1 MSASVQSAPRLASR
15 LARVKPSSTLA
26 MTSKVLELQQKGVKV
41 IGFAAGEPDFPTWE
55 SVCEAAHDAIRA
67 GEFRYTA
74 VGGTPRLKQA
84 IRTKLERDNA
94 LVYSDAEV
102 IASCGGKHS
111 LYNAMQAVL
120 DEGDEVVIPG
130 PYWVSYPDMA
140 ALSGGVAKI
149 AMASEANGFLLT
161 PAELEAALTPATRLV
176 VLNSPSNPTGATYSE
191 EQIAALARVLAK
203 HSCWVI
209 VDDVYEMIRYDGT
222 HPRHLVT
229 LEPSLRERTIICNSV
244 SKTYAMTGWRIGYT
258 AAPAPV
264 IRAITTLQSQSTS
277 NPSSIAQ
284 AAAAAALSG
293 PQSLLTPMVEQ
304 FRKRRDYIC
313 ERVRAIDGLSVAV
326 PGGAFYVFI
335 NGRDVFA
342 KAGVTDGDGLALRLL
357 EGAEV
362 GVVGG
367 NDFGSRDH
375 FRISYATSMEMIERG
390 MDNIERYLG
399 SL

>member
-1 MSASVQSAPRLASR
+1 MIASAPSLSSR

-55 SVCEAAHDAIRA
+55 SVCEAAHAAIRA

-84 IRTKLERDNA
+84 IRTKLERDNGLA
-94 LVYSDAEV
+94 YADAEV

-130 PYWVSYPDMA
+130 PFWVSYPDMA
-140 ALSGGVAKI
+140 ALSGGTPRIV
-149 AMASEANGFLLT
+149 MASEANGFLLT
-161 PAELEAALTPATRLV
+161 AAELEAALTPKTKLV

-191 EQIAALARVLAK
+191 AQIAELARVLTK
-203 HSCWVI
+203 HSCWII
-209 VDDVYEMIRYDGT
+209 VDDVYEFIRYDGAR
-222 HPRHLVT
+222 PRHLVT
-229 LEPSLRERTIICNSV
+229 LEPSLRDRTIICNSV

-284 AAAAAALSG
+284 AAAAAALAG
-293 PQSLLTPMVEQ
+293 PQSMLAPMVEE
-304 FRKRRDYIC
+304 FRRRRDYIC
-313 ERVRAIDGLSVAV
+313 ERVNSIDGLSVGV

-335 NGRDVFA
+335 NGRGVFA
-342 KAGVTDGDGLALRLL
+342 KAGVGDGDALALKLL

-375 FRISYATSMEMIERG
+375 FRISYATSMELIERG
-390 MDNIERYLG
+390 MDSIERYLG

>member
-1 MSASVQSAPRLASR
+1 MAIVSPSLSSR
-15 LARVKPSSTLA
+15 LSRVKPSSTLA
-26 MTSKVLELQQKGVKV
+26 MTSRVLELQQKGVKV

-55 SVCEAAHDAIRA
+55 HVCEAAHKSVRD

-84 IRTKLERDNA
+84 IRAKLERDNGLA
-94 LVYSDAEV
+94 YSDAEV
-102 IASCGGKHS
+102 VASCGGKHS

-120 DEGDEVVIPG
+120 DEGDEVVVPG

-149 AMASEANGFLLT
+149 AMAREDNGFLLT
-161 PAELEAALTPATRLV
+161 PEELEAAITERTKLV
-176 VLNSPSNPTGATYSE
+176 ILNSPSNPTGATYSE
-191 EQIAALARVLAK
+191 EQIAALGRVLAR

-209 VDDVYEMIRYDGT
+209 ADDVYEFIRYDGVR
-222 HPRHLVT
+222 PRHLVT
-229 LEPSLRERTIICNSV
+229 LEPSLRDRVIISNSV

-258 AAPAPV
+258 AAPVAV
-264 IRAITTLQSQSTS
+264 IKAITTLQSQSTS

-293 PQSLLTPMVEQ
+293 PQHQLAPMVEQ
-304 FRKRRDYIC
+304 FHRRRDYIC
-313 ERVRAIDGLSVAV
+313 DRVNAIDGLSVRV

-335 NGRDVFA
+335 NGSGVFD
-342 KAGVTDGDGLALRLL
+342 KAGVRDGDGLALKLL

-367 NDFGSRDH
+367 NDFGSKDH
-375 FRISYATSMEMIERG
+375 FRISYATSMELIEKG
-390 MDNIERYLG
+390 MDNIERYFR

>member
-1 MSASVQSAPRLASR
+1 MPIAAPSLSSR
-15 LARVKPSSTLA
+15 LGRVKPSSTLA
-26 MTSKVLELQQKGVKV
+26 MTSRVLELQQKGVKV
-41 IGFAAGEPDFPTWE
+41 IGFAAGEPDFPTWDY
-55 SVCEAAHDAIRA
+55 VCEAAHKSIRD

-84 IRTKLERDNA
+84 IRAKLERDNGLA
-94 LVYSDAEV
+94 YSDAEIV
-102 IASCGGKHS
+102 ASCGGKHS

-120 DEGDEVVIPG
+120 DEGDEVVVPG

-140 ALSGGVAKI
+140 ALSGGVARI
-149 AMASEANGFLLT
+149 VPAREENGFLLT
-161 PAELEAALTPATRLV
+161 PEELEAALTERTKLV
-176 VLNSPSNPTGATYSE
+176 ILNSPSNPTGATYSE
-191 EQIAALARVLAK
+191 AQIAALGGVLAR

-209 VDDVYEMIRYDGT
+209 TDDVYEFIRYEGT
-222 HPRHLVT
+222 RPRHLAELVP
-229 LEPSLRERTIICNSV
+229 ELRDRIIISNSV

-258 AAPAPV
+258 AAPVAV
-264 IRAITTLQSQSTS
+264 IKAITTLQSQSTS

-293 PQSLLTPMVEQ
+293 PQDQLAPMVEQ
-304 FRKRRDYIC
+304 FRRRRDYIC
-313 ERVRAIDGLSVAV
+313 ERVNAIDGLSVGV

-335 NGRDVFA
+335 NGSGVFD
-342 KAGVTDGDGLALRLL
+342 KVGVTDGDGLALKLL

-367 NDFGSRDH
+367 NDFGSKDH
-375 FRISYATSMEMIERG
+375 FRISYATSMELIEKG
-390 MDNIERYLG
+390 MDNIERYLR